1 MISSETV
8 AKAFDIPNY
17 GTAEGNTEIQKWQW
31 EQRQKLEFAEQLK
44 ELQAGIAL
52 QPQGPA
58 GPPPVTPLAPGG
70 GAQPG
75 RPPTGQKAPELHV
88 KSSASGPRN
97 VISESG

>member
-8 AKAFDIPNY
+8 AKAFDIQNY
-17 GTAEGNTEIQKWQW
+17 GVGEGNTEIERWMW
-31 EQRQKLEFAEQLK
+31 EQKQKLIFAEQLK

-58 GPPPVTPLAPGG
+58 APPQVTPLAKG
-70 GAQPG
+70 GAPAPG
-75 RPPTGQKAPELHV
+75 RPPTGQHAPELKT
-88 KSSASGPRN
+88 KSSASGPRA